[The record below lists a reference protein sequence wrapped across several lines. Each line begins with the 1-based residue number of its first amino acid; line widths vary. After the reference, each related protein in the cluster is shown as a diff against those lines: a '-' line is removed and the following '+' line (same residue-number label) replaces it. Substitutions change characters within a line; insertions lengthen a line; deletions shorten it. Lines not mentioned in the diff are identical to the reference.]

1 MANVK
6 FYSGGGSL
14 PLGGQIDEI
23 PYITAKPG
31 QINTVASTRLR
42 FTEKM
47 VKALMDKREADMKR
61 DDRAQYMAAATTKGF
76 DPSKMAPMEE
86 ESPYVG
92 MQREDMA
99 RALRTPQ
106 PSNLGGLEEAG
117 DVSRFFRPEGGTES
131 LFGAN
136 PSIDPAMQA
145 ALLGDVG
152 TRAEDEAAYLAKQKA
167 AHIGPREAMR
177 NLTPRTEYG
186 KNLQSEYEL
195 GEMERDRAL
204 QEAEVERQ
212 ITADL
217 LVEAN
222 KEARLLKAIGPP
234 KAGEKPGTPYEVNGR
249 LVQDFI
255 DQDGNWATR
264 DVGAAAPQTYSS
276 RKASALQL
284 TDRMT
289 ELRAQ
294 IAAIPDKN
302 SPERKVLEKELDD
315 LLFNAARDPEA
326 LGKVAFAKSWKGAEG
341 VAEGDGTI
349 AERKIDEEFA
359 KEYALG
365 VPGGGYEDASK
376 QVDQLE
382 SAITE
387 LGGSDDLTGPVRGM
401 VPDFVRAFTNPK
413 AVDVKE
419 RVQEVIQRNLRL
431 ILGAQ
436 FTEEEGKILISR
448 AYNDQMTDSVNA
460 ARLNRLVG
468 AMRKALAAKMSAA
481 QYYEDNGTLR
491 GWKGALPKKSDFTG
505 IDFDSS
511 QQADL
516 PPGVRSVQVVGE

>member
-6 FYSGGGSL
+6 FYSGGGSR

-31 QINTVASTRLR
+31 QLNTVASTRYG
-42 FTEKM
+42 FAAKM
-47 VKALMDKREADMKR
+47 VEALMDKREADMKR

-152 TRAEDEAAYLAKQKA
+152 TRAEDEAAYLANQKA

-217 LVEAN
+217 LVGKQAHELAV
-222 KEARLLKAIGPP
+222 KRTAPP

-326 LGKVAFAKSWKGAEG
+326 LGKVARSKAYGGEVGKTQEEREENMRDIRAGIQTKQDRLPILQKNVDKMKELSGRFWTSGSRGKFAGMFPESAQYEL
-341 VAEGDGTI
+341 D
-349 AERKIDEEFA
+349 ERKKNIASAVGLQELIAVKAQGATFGSLTENEMELLISSVGNLNTLLKPKVLGETLDNIIRLYA
-359 KEYALG
+359 KGLAT
-365 VPGGGYEDASK
+365 SK
-376 QVDQLE
+376 RDF
-382 SAITE
+382 TE
-387 LGGSDDLTGPVRGM
+387 VYPDVETPWGP
-401 VPDFVRAFTNPK
+401 PK
-413 AVDVKE
+413 A
-419 RVQEVIQRNLRL
+419 
-431 ILGAQ
+431 A
-436 FTEEEGKILISR
+436 T
-448 AYNDQMTDSVNA
+448 
-460 ARLNRLVG
+460 
-468 AMRKALAAKMSAA
+468 
-481 QYYEDNGTLR
+481 
-491 GWKGALPKKSDFTG
+491 
-505 IDFDSS
+505 
-511 QQADL
+511 QQAL